1 MLDSFYRFTSAFI
14 DVLLRIVYLPF
25 AVVAWVFSLLPYVRV
40 VIFAAILIV
49 LAYFHARYSNQ
60 IVDNTL
66 FALNRVAAPY
76 YQNEWRPILGGII
89 RQFFN
94 RFVCWY
100 NAFLWFPY
108 GYGREVLFPILR
120 ESGFGTTVTNFANF
134 LKQFTIDWFLGYLL
148 NGRFFTEEMDFQAIC
163 DRWMGFWQSWQSVVC
178 YGCNDLCP
186 FFTKLPIIPMVFTS
200 DQLRDQ
206 AFWNFVSDGLNGWF
220 VFSQQVIYII
230 RDVLFP
236 INVSSRKRVSTR
248 ADFRRAFDL
257 WVSSGSNF
265 WRSFENILNAFWV
278 EFIPFAFDWTD
289 VLQIF
294 NIFFTMTLRFIQLL
308 IDVALNG
315 DKTLDHFSGVDSTYW
330 IESVKE
336 DYKVIIGLLAVASY
350 FDDIPLVGVS
360 RAEPSSVITNYEL
373 RPTQPSLPNGKVNP
387 LFNQVV
393 GSSYACIVLERV
405 ICDPENLGVGCSQ
418 RFAGTLLED
427 VDICCPVN
435 TLLGVSTDFMA
446 FLFEFSLHLR
456 SSDDF
461 VRYTDKQPFTT
472 QFKERIVDFL
482 GCAFMY
488 FRVVRNYGFC
498 IERVLFELTNFVVC
512 TGELLFRVLVAI
524 VTLPYYQQFLPG
536 EVNFISAG
544 DNCNGTAKSAPVDM
558 AVEFLDRIAD
568 ETTVDGFINCFSY
581 LMNTGF
587 MVSFAG
593 CNKTSCIP
601 SGFQDPSGLNKRQA
615 DYKEHRKQRIRGFFG
630 SSFYNLTTKTNYY
643 SHELTPI
650 MRYGDQKGSIS
661 FSRSWSDYQSV
672 VPTLFHSMKRM
683 SANYHDVHAQ
693 WSKQKCNQPTLGK
706 VGVCGHPD
714 LVFQRVMGNDE
725 LEWNPFR
732 YDNMPMSKRL
742 VTQAPLEQI
751 DCPTPDTVAPCFD
764 LSCLF
769 TKVIQLLAHTVA
781 FTVRALNE
789 FVLARTADG
798 SGYFNGDCCTRGEPC
813 LESDLVML
821 VVKFIDPLRCV
832 CEFVKLLIPNRGGFR
847 DPCCAFTV
855 AGELASCIV
864 QILINIGNSINGDA
878 PNYTYIKDPAFLIND
893 FNIVLRISLALF
905 DCACDF
911 VRAIFAVALSGSGS
925 GQDLIDAFDP
935 CCFLRTLVRAVL
947 ALAKML
953 FRVVLSIAT
962 LDRED
967 SQCYMY
973 VRTPDNVNRTN
984 CPDGVPQLGA
994 MRDFSDITVALFAVP
1009 GEGEVRECGVLRD
1022 NEDPDQFG
1030 AATCYCRLIN
1040 SLLTMVFKFV
1050 VPEGMDPMQVT
1061 QHNQT
1066 IDNNTPNTCVID
1078 LCCPVYR
1085 ISSILK
1091 GSIDFLAQLTWTF
1104 IQNWEDRSV
1113 DININGMNVTESFYL
1128 PQETF
1133 EFFFC
1138 DEYGP
1143 ENYFVE
1149 GTINTFSLENGGTIT
1164 NNSISDVYTLSATNS
1179 FGMDSTASVTFGD
1192 EVSVEDEN
1200 PNVLSLSNSA
1210 IPNFDGDDLS
1220 SGIPSLT
1227 QNAPFTGIGQYG
1239 PVSGIINTAT
1249 TVTDAQRARD
1259 KCGKLEPVIIGIYN
1273 LLGRCVCPGCH
1284 QKRDGGGN
1292 ENAKGLGNSV
1302 DKILRYSL
1310 AWVTG
1315 ESTLFP
1321 FQLIWPNC
1329 LCCGGPDSDPVG
1341 MAVPFASAF
1350 TVAIRQI
1357 LILLRNIPNPSYW
1370 TPAGS
1375 TLAGGSAASNL
1386 ADNLEDIKKT
1396 WISRFL
1402 APFADASCRFVTNS
1416 GCLLTMLL
1424 GDTCAQGSRAP
1435 LGNDYD
1441 IRYKVISS
1449 LWRYTAE
1456 ALIRA
1461 IAVLEGMIKLFT
1473 QELPG
1478 QCIGDPKKTQ
1488 GNADQ
1493 PEDQG
1498 SDGANVVPT
1507 CSQDANRQPK
1517 NADYPKGSENPLDAR
1532 NIGRILVALITFVF
1546 DAIIGVGALGCTQVC
1561 PGLQFAS
1568 DAQNAM
1574 TNATCSCYNLS
1585 PYVGIVSSV
1594 CSFEQCDSIF
1604 NGDPSGEIREVPTF
1618 QCMIG
1623 GVPSSTCSADQAL
1636 EGHTG
1641 LTTDFVDELT
1651 SYQAFREGPNGD
1663 KCNAGCSNMTEGRN
1677 IVWSRQGTT
1686 NWEDTYGPENAFRP
1700 RFYQGNLA
1708 CQADISEE
1716 LEQVAQGLYG
1726 ANFRSF
1732 PNVNIPADGSAQSAK
1747 CACYSPIFS
1756 LTTTN
1761 TLDGRTWSRAPP
1773 NTTDFGCGFP
1783 YGNDVGIP
1791 ETEATQS
1798 VCPSLFLGTIP
1809 IYPRVFDNTFAE
1821 LLEVNNAQL
1830 QYERC
1835 NQCLINAEASGG
1847 FQCVTWTTPSDPAS
1861 DMIRNPT
1868 ACPSNEFV
1876 SVACSS
1882 SLGQPCND
1890 ATRELFFN
1898 IDYNVANPA
1907 IGGCCIDRDVGG
1919 TCVSFN
1925 VTHCDW
1931 LCTTCM
1937 IPHANM
1943 NPRGQPAPASVQPVC
1958 DRDFCISK
1966 GWCKND
1972 QLVPCARGYNQPIL
1986 DGVAIVT
1993 LKYVRC
1999 LLRNLF
2005 NNLGVAGVG
2014 DFLGEIIT
2022 FILHFLSIIWQ
2033 LSGGIIRFSVA
2044 LFVFSLQL
2052 LQGISSGNAVTGFFK
2067 ATGFFK
2073 GLSDVFNAF
2082 AGIFTQPVVL
2092 WVGPGRSVSSRTYA
2106 RRYCTENNI
2115 TDCEPL
2121 IRLAMQ
2127 PHEHQ
2132 ERAYHNQAGIRNF
2145 QESLREFMAYPEGH
2159 KCIDEVDPQKC
2170 ICRTVETGFCKYD
2183 AKTDQTDPPNIDLK
2197 DMIRQV
2203 SYIFSDDTI
2212 CEEVWK
2218 SLNDDFESNQLT
2230 AWRAIPYARRVEA
2243 VECLTKRAR
2252 GESYTRGMPEF
2263 PRSYFYDTRG
2273 TTRLIDN
2280 IIERALREVG
2290 RFARHQEDRI
2300 KIALHQLNT
2309 THSFEKRFRMT
2320 HTQYLQSLNRRAHY
2334 FRAHLKHSYG
2344 MNEHSIMLEPLLHL
2358 DSFYYRYKS
2367 GYWGHLLGRAYNL
2380 YQNGDA
2386 SLMITGSVMDV
2397 VHEGISA
2404 MDDISR
2410 AWDASS
2416 HHVHA
2421 MGEELNVMYR
2431 GIMEPTKSH
2440 NTDPKRYEYPKFP
2453 FTWNYTAFKRMLPV
2467 MDTPSFNWGPKPS
2480 IEVPDI
2486 LPNIRWTEKVTYNW
2500 GAAKRIVYSVI
2511 HTIWPEYTSQHTHE
2525 RFIIAGNCRAMDGLI
2540 TLGTEVADYCIAEFI
2555 ENTPTDRED
2564 PLFGRYWRETRA
2576 YRGRKFTNET
2586 HEWRTGPGDGD
2597 WKRPVLRNQ
2606 RYNAKKYQ
2614 TRIDRLTYKRSA
2626 AIRDASGQFNLYE
2639 FFIDLVERIFGID
2652 LRQSRDNF
2660 FMDFASWV
2668 RNTNIKPEE
2677 YPNVGALYWLTFQ
2690 IRCEWPENLNCSI
2703 GVGLREA
2710 LKIVTIYWAIII
2722 FAISLILPG
2731 LLTIFA
2737 FVFSLV
2743 GYVIAV
2749 STVAWHYSFGCTI
2762 MFPST
2767 AISPFMFTV
2776 PILPFPVNVLPALP
2790 ECLWDEL
2797 VALADDIFATS
2808 YAFIS
2813 PSLFNMPDGTGFVN
2827 CYEIGISDGLKNV
2840 LFLGYYYFGNW
2851 FVDLLLFISTTT
2863 VGRIIPGLDSYVTTS
2878 LTSFRTASETQTDRQ
2893 LFCAWWTL
2901 PSVILPAL
2909 LLWLAA
2915 SLFLVLIPAL
2925 LALLTTLFTLI
2936 PTLPFYDALTR
2947 PGEPSGFM
2955 EVEGENSYPIDE
2967 DDEEEEEE
2975 EAITVGTSIW
2985 GKASRKLE
2993 RWVMPHQKTE

>member
-1 MLDSFYRFTSAFI
+1 M
-14 DVLLRIVYLPF
+14 LLRIVYLPF
-25 AVVAWVFSLLPYVRV
+25 AAVAWVFSLLPYVRIV
-40 VIFAAILIV
+40 LFAAILIV

-60 IVDNTL
+60 LVDNGL
-66 FALNRVAAPY
+66 YALNRVAAPY
-76 YQNEWRPILGGII
+76 YQDEWRPILGGII
-89 RQFFN
+89 RQFYN
-94 RFVCWY
+94 RFICWY

-120 ESGFGTTVTNFANF
+120 EAGFGTTVTNFANF

-163 DRWMGFWQSWQSVVC
+163 DRWMVFWESWQSVVC

-186 FFTKLPIIPMVFTS
+186 FFTKLPIIPMVLTS

-206 AFWNFVSDGLNGWF
+206 AFWNFIADGLNGWF

-236 INVSSRKRVSTR
+236 VGGGSRKRVTIR

-278 EFIPFAFDWTD
+278 EFIPFPFDWTD

-350 FDDIPLVGVS
+350 FDDIPLIGVTARDS
-360 RAEPSSVITNYEL
+360 HGMERMVPSSVITNYEL
-373 RPTQPSLPNGKVNP
+373 RPTQPSLPNGKANP

-393 GSSYACIVLERV
+393 GSSYACIILERV
-405 ICDPENLGVGCSQ
+405 ICDPENIGVGCSQ

-446 FLFEFSLHLR
+446 FLFEFSLHLK

-472 QFKERIVDFL
+472 QFKERVVDFL

-544 DNCNGTAKSAPVDM
+544 DNCNGTAKSVPVDM

-601 SGFQDPSGLNKRQA
+601 SGFQDPSGLTQRVPASRGKRHT
-615 DYKEHRKQRIRGFFG
+615 DYTEHRKQRIRGFFG

-643 SHELTPI
+643 SRELTPI

-661 FSRSWSDYQSV
+661 FSRSWSDYRAV
-672 VPTLFHSMKRM
+672 VPTLFDSMQRM

-693 WSKQKCNQPTLGK
+693 WSKQKCHQPTLGE

-714 LVFQRVMGNDE
+714 LVFQRVMSNNN

-732 YDNMPMSKRL
+732 YENMPMPAHGKRL
-742 VTQAPLEQI
+742 VTQAPLEQV

-769 TKVIQLLAHTVA
+769 TKVIQLLAHAVA

-821 VVKFIDPLRCV
+821 VVKLIDPLRCV

-864 QILINIGNSINGDA
+864 QILINVGNSINGDA
-878 PNYTYIKDPAFLIND
+878 PNYTYIKDPAFLVND

-947 ALAKML
+947 AAAKML

-973 VRTPDNVNRTN
+973 VRTPGNVNRTN
-984 CPDGVPQLGA
+984 CPVGIPQLGA

-1009 GEGEVRECGVLRD
+1009 GEGQVRACGVLRD
-1022 NEDPDQFG
+1022 NEDPDQYG

-1040 SLLTMVFKFV
+1040 SLLTMVFKFI
-1050 VPEGMDPMQVT
+1050 VPENMDPMQVT

-1066 IDNNTPNTCVID
+1066 IDSNTPNVCVID

-1085 ISSILK
+1085 ISTILK
-1091 GSIDFLAQLTWTF
+1091 GSIDFLAQFTWTF

-1113 DININGMNVTESFYL
+1113 NVAIGGMVMTENFYL

-1143 ENYFVE
+1143 GDYFIE
-1149 GTINTFSLENGGTIT
+1149 GTINTFALENGGTNVT
-1164 NNSISDVYTLSATNS
+1164 ISYADVYELQDATVFGEEMTVENLNS
-1179 FGMDSTASVTFGD
+1179 QVQ
-1192 EVSVEDEN
+1192 
-1200 PNVLSLSNSA
+1200 SLSQSA
-1210 IPNFDGDDLS
+1210 VPNFDGGDLS

-1227 QNAPFTGIGQYG
+1227 QNAPFTGVNSYG
-1239 PVSGIINTAT
+1239 PTAGIINTGT
-1249 TVTDAQRARD
+1249 TVNSADQARA

-1284 QKRDGGGN
+1284 QRREGGGD
-1292 ENAKGLGNSV
+1292 ENAKGIGNSV
-1302 DKILRYSL
+1302 DKILRFSL

-1315 ESTLFP
+1315 ESPLFP
-1321 FQLIWPNC
+1321 VQLVWPNC
-1329 LCCGGPDSDPVG
+1329 LCCGGPESDPVG
-1341 MAVPFASAF
+1341 MAVPFASSL

-1357 LILLRNIPNPSYW
+1357 LILFRNIPNPSYW

-1375 TLAGGSAASNL
+1375 TLTGGSAAASL

-1402 APFADASCRFVTNS
+1402 APFADATCRFVTNS
-1416 GCLLTMLL
+1416 GCLLSMLL
-1424 GDTCAQGSRAP
+1424 GDTCAQGRFAP

-1449 LWRYTAE
+1449 VWRYAAE
-1456 ALIRA
+1456 ALIRV

-1478 QCIGDPKKTQ
+1478 QCVGNPEKTQ
-1488 GNADQ
+1488 GNADE
-1493 PEDQG
+1493 PLDQG
-1498 SDGANVVPT
+1498 SDGANLVPT
-1507 CSQDANRQPK
+1507 CSQTAGAQPQ
-1517 NADYPKGSENPLDAR
+1517 NADYPQGGENPLDAR
-1532 NIGRILVALITFVF
+1532 NIGRILVAIITFVF
-1546 DAIIGVGALGCTQVC
+1546 DAFIGVASLGCTTVC
-1561 PGLQFAS
+1561 PGLQFALPE
-1568 DAQNAM
+1568 QNAM
-1574 TNATCSCYNLS
+1574 TNSTCACYNLS

-1594 CSFEQCDSIF
+1594 CSFEQCDSVF
-1604 NGDPSGEIREVPTF
+1604 NGDPSGEIREIPTF
-1618 QCMIG
+1618 QCMPG
-1623 GVPSSTCSADQAL
+1623 GMLTATCTADEAL

-1641 LTTDFVDELT
+1641 LTVDFVDELT
-1651 SYQAFREGPNGD
+1651 TYSDFRQGPKGD
-1663 KCNAGCSNMTEGRN
+1663 YCNAGCSNMTGDRN
-1677 IVWSRQGTT
+1677 IVWSRRGTT
-1686 NWEDTYGPENAFRP
+1686 NWESTYPMNAYRP
-1700 RFYQGNLA
+1700 AFLGGTLV
-1708 CQADISEE
+1708 CQASLSDEREE
-1716 LEQVAQGLYG
+1716 EAAELYG
-1726 ANFRSF
+1726 NNFRIF
-1732 PNVNIPADGSAQSAK
+1732 PEVKIPADGSITSAK
-1747 CACYSPIFS
+1747 RVCY
-1756 LTTTN
+1756 LDTTA
-1761 TLDGRTWSRAPP
+1761 LMGVGSVDRADGRFWSLAPP
-1773 NTTDFGCGFP
+1773 NGTVGLGLAWGDA
-1783 YGNDVGIP
+1783 VGIP
-1791 ETEATQS
+1791 DSEATQS
-1798 VCPSLFLGTIP
+1798 VCPVEFGFL
-1809 IYPRVFDNTFAE
+1809 
-1821 LLEVNNAQL
+1821 LLWPTAANAQ
-1830 QYERC
+1830 QRFDRC
-1835 NQCLINAEASGG
+1835 HRCLANAVNSGG
-1847 FQCVTWTTPSDPAS
+1847 FVCTTWMTPSFEGTN
-1861 DMIRNPT
+1861 MIRNRV
-1868 ACPSNEFV
+1868 ACPVGQEFV
-1876 SVACSS
+1876 SVVCNNPIDGVCNNNVREILLNTDYTGQITGN
-1882 SLGQPCND
+1882 LGG
-1890 ATRELFFN
+1890 
-1898 IDYNVANPA
+1898 
-1907 IGGCCIDRDVGG
+1907 GGCCIGRDEFG
-1919 TCVSFN
+1919 TCVSKN
-1925 VTHCDW
+1925 VTHCD
-1931 LCTTCM
+1931 LICNRCLVDHVN
-1937 IPHANM
+1937 I
-1943 NPRGQPAPASVQPVC
+1943 NPAGIPAPASIQPVC
-1958 DRDFCISK
+1958 NRKFCIER

-1972 QLVPCARGYNQPIL
+1972 QLVPCARGYNQPVL
-1986 DGVAIVT
+1986 DGVVIVA

-2014 DFLGEIIT
+2014 DFLGGIVT

-2033 LSGGIIRFSVA
+2033 LSGGIIRFGVA
-2044 LFVFSLQL
+2044 VFVFSLQL
-2052 LQGISSGNAVTGFFK
+2052 LQGISSGNAITSFFK
-2067 ATGFFK
+2067 AG
-2073 GLSDVFNAF
+2073 GLFRDVASLFNAF
-2082 AGIFTQPVVL
+2082 VGIFTQPVVL
-2092 WVGPGRSVSSRTYA
+2092 SVGLGRSVEDSGAAEQA
-2106 RRYCTENNI
+2106 RAYCLRMNMSNCDKI
-2115 TDCEPL
+2115 
-2121 IRLAMQ
+2121 A
-2127 PHEHQ
+2127 EHFAAPSKST
-2132 ERAYHNQAGIRNF
+2132 RAYHNQAGIRSF
-2145 QESLREFMAYPEGH
+2145 QDALREFLEYPEGH
-2159 KCIDEVDPQKC
+2159 KCIDAEHPQKC
-2170 ICRTVETGFCKYD
+2170 ICKTVETGFCVYN
-2183 AKTDQTDPPNIDLK
+2183 AKLDETDPPNIGLK
-2197 DMIRQV
+2197 QMIQQV

-2212 CEEVWK
+2212 CQEVWQ
-2218 SLNDDFESNQLT
+2218 SLNADFETNQFT

-2243 VECLTKRAR
+2243 VDCLTKRSR
-2252 GESYTRGMPEF
+2252 GESYTRSMPEF

-2273 TTRLIDN
+2273 TSRLVDNLID
-2280 IIERALREVG
+2280 RALSQVG
-2290 RFARHQEDRI
+2290 RFARRQEDRI
-2300 KIALHQLNT
+2300 KGVLHRLST
-2309 THSFEKRFRMT
+2309 THSFEKRFKMT
-2320 HTQYLQSLNRRAHY
+2320 HTQYLKKLNRRAHY
-2334 FRAHLKHSYG
+2334 FRAHLRRAYG
-2344 MNEHSIMLEPLLHL
+2344 MNEHSMMLEPLLHL
-2358 DSFYYRYKS
+2358 DSYYYRYQS
-2367 GYWGHLLGRAYNL
+2367 GYWGHLMGRAYNL
-2380 YQNGDA
+2380 YEHGDA
-2386 SLMITGSVMDV
+2386 SLMITGSVMGV
-2397 VHEGISA
+2397 LHEGIDA
-2404 MDDISR
+2404 MTDIAR
-2410 AWDASS
+2410 AWNASL
-2416 HHVHA
+2416 HHFDA
-2421 MGEELNVMYR
+2421 MGEELSVMYH
-2431 GIMEPTKSH
+2431 GLTNPTKSVQ
-2440 NTDPKRYEYPKFP
+2440 PQQAFEYPEFP
-2453 FTWNYTAFKRMLPV
+2453 FAWNYTAFKRMLPV
-2467 MDTPSFNWGPKPS
+2467 MDTPSFNWGPRLS
-2480 IEVPDI
+2480 IEVPDV
-2486 LPNIRWTEKVTYNW
+2486 LPHVRWTDRVTYNW
-2500 GAAKRIVYSVI
+2500 AAAKRIVYSAI

-2576 YRGRKFTNET
+2576 YRSRKFTNET

-2606 RYNAKKYQ
+2606 RYDPQKYR
-2614 TRIDRLTYKRSA
+2614 TRVDRLTYKRSA
-2626 AIRDASGQFNLYE
+2626 AIRDASGQWNLYE
-2639 FFIDLVERIFGID
+2639 FSIELVERVFNVD
-2652 LRQSRDNF
+2652 LRQARDNF

-2668 RNTNIKPEE
+2668 RNTNIKPEQ

-2710 LKIVTIYWAIII
+2710 LKVVTIYWAVII
-2722 FAISLILPG
+2722 FAISLVLPG

-2737 FVFSLV
+2737 FVFSLL

-2808 YAFIS
+2808 YSFI
-2813 PSLFNMPDGTGFVN
+2813 PASLFNMPDGTGFVN
-2827 CYEIGISDGLKNV
+2827 CYEIGISDGVKNV

-2863 VGRIIPGLDSYVTTS
+2863 VARIIPGLDTYVTTS
-2878 LTSFRTASETQTDRQ
+2878 LTSFRTASETQAERQ

-2909 LLWLAA
+2909 IVWLVA
-2915 SLFLVLIPAL
+2915 SLALVLVPAL
-2925 LALLTTLFTLI
+2925 LAVFTALITLI

-2955 EVEGENSYPIDE
+2955 EVEGENSYPL
-2967 DDEEEEEE
+2967 DEEEEEE
-2975 EAITVGTSIW
+2975 DDDEGKAVTVGASIW

-2993 RWVMPHQKTE
+2993 RWIMPHQKME